1 MGKRNANP
9 REGDP
14 GLAEKALG
22 KDFKPEVKDEKKSK
36 RDEIEDKIPKKK
48 LDLPEEPNKPDDTTF
63 EKEKKTLE
71 DGLTKLNEEFKAAAD
86 AINEKQSDKE
96 EYNSAR
102 QVLRDD
108 LDKAQ
113 KTVDD
118 LFVEYNGIIAKIK
131 EAKDIQR
138 KAHAEFKD
146 MSRGLG
152 GDVDMGSEEAID
164 RRIRQLELEMSTQ
177 TLSLKAEKEKMKDIA
192 ALKRQKPKLQEKAR
206 KLEELERQKDESQQ
220 SKKPLQDQAEQ
231 VGEIL
236 AKAKKEKKEKAEAL
250 KKLREERE
258 AKTGDV
264 REQID
269 AKNAIRA
276 KINEKRD
283 AIRALRDAHKKV
295 KDAHW
300 DWKRACQK
308 MKNDAWKA
316 EEDLRWDLYRA
327 ADKKAEL
334 ETGGEKPH
342 FEETTLI
349 EQCLDYCRQLTG
361 EKKEVEKKEEKEI
374 DFSAFGFPEGARV
387 VQAKKD
393 RDVNEGAIM
402 VGRKGKALKQKNKG
416 EKKTN
421 IKHNAASFSLF
432 KQIGVEAPLTTDQV
446 ADTIEALNKKMEV
459 YADKIKEWEKKREQ
473 MRQEVAEAEA
483 KTKETKEE

>member
-1 MGKRNANP
+1 
-9 REGDP
+9 
-14 GLAEKALG
+14 
-22 KDFKPEVKDEKKSK
+22 
-36 RDEIEDKIPKKK
+36 
-48 LDLPEEPNKPDDTTF
+48 
-63 EKEKKTLE
+63 
-71 DGLTKLNEEFKAAAD
+71 
-86 AINEKQSDKE
+86 
-96 EYNSAR
+96 
-102 QVLRDD
+102 
-108 LDKAQ
+108 
-113 KTVDD
+113 
-118 LFVEYNGIIAKIK
+118 
-131 EAKDIQR
+131 
-138 KAHAEFKD
+138 
-146 MSRGLG
+146 
-152 GDVDMGSEEAID
+152 MGSEEAID
-164 RRIRQLELEMSTQ
+164 RRIRQLDLEMSTQ
-177 TLSLKAEKEKMKDIA
+177 TLTLKAEKEKIKDIA

-283 AIRALRDAHKKV
+283 SIRALRDAHKKV

-374 DFSAFGFPEGARV
+374 DFSSFGFPEGARV

-393 RDVNEGAIM
+393 RDANEGAVMI
-402 VGRKGKALKQKNKG
+402 GRKGKALKQKNKG